1 MGAGWHCDLIQ
12 SHDGSRLAQWEQKLL
27 LLPPW
32 LRPLKRRLIGW
43 LPRYREFRALM
54 ARQYGDPQRLVV
66 AVSQR
71 VASDFQRYHA
81 VRPSQIRVVYHGV
94 DTERFSPQRC
104 AEHRASTRRALDFS
118 DGDIVLLLAAH
129 NFALKGLATMIRALG
144 RLRAE
149 KSPFQAA
156 VVGGGRPGRFVRL
169 ARRCG
174 VAAAVR
180 FVGPVDD
187 PLPYYAAA
195 DVYVQPTFYDS
206 FGLTVLEAAACGLP
220 AVTSQFAGVSELITD
235 GSDGCVL
242 INPAD
247 DAALAERLRELSD
260 PAVRQSMGGAA
271 RRLAQQHTFARNCQ
285 QIAAVYGEIAQ
296 RRRCFLQ

>member
-1 MGAGWHCDLIQ
+1 MGAGWSGDVIQ

-54 ARQYGDPQRLVV
+54 ARQYGDPRRLVI
-66 AVSQR
+66 AVSKR
-71 VASDFQRYHA
+71 VAGDYQRYHG

-94 DTERFSPQRC
+94 DTERFSPERC
-104 AEHRASTRRALDFS
+104 AVHRASTRRALGFS
-118 DGDIVLLLAAH
+118 EEETVLLLAAH

-144 RLRAE
+144 RLRGE
-149 KSPFQAA
+149 GSPLA
-156 VVGGGRPGRFVRL
+156 GGGRRRRPARTLHPAGPALRRRPRRPVR
-169 ARRCG
+169 
-174 VAAAVR
+174 
-180 FVGPVDD
+180 GPVDD

-220 AVTSQFAGVSELITD
+220 VVTTQFAGVSELIERRHGGLRAPRSGRRRGPGRAAAEVV
-235 GSDGCVL
+235 GSGG
-242 INPAD
+242 PAGHGQ
-247 DAALAERLRELSD
+247 RR
-260 PAVRQSMGGAA
+260 PTA
-271 RRLAQQHTFARNCQ
+271 RRTAHLRPQLPTDRRLVPGDRRAAQATA
-285 QIAAVYGEIAQ
+285 
-296 RRRCFLQ
+296 